1 MTIPNFMMLLATCAP
16 TIHPTTFPAVVMQKS
31 QDYVYVIGF
40 NDCHKLSHQ
49 PSTFQKEIATAEKL
63 MHNCHNFD
71 ISLGQINVNNLE
83 LVCTSYSDL
92 FDPCKNLKAAQ
103 VILTYCYKQA
113 VSKYSFER
121 TALQA
126 ALSYYKTRN
135 FNGGFSTASVQ
146 KVSSHT
152 GVKVPTLVG
161 EELQE
166 TLQLHT
172 KGQEHIIETEPLLPS
187 SEEPADVFTHKASG
201 VRDAFTAEDPSSLE
215 KQQE

>member
-16 TIHPTTFPAVVMQKS
+16 TIHPTTLSAVVMQKS
-31 QDYVYVIGF
+31 QGYIYAIGF
-40 NDCHKLSHQ
+40 NDAHKLSYQ
-49 PSTFQKEIATAEKL
+49 PSTFQEEIATAEKL
-63 MHNCHNFD
+63 MHNRHIFD

-83 LVCTSYSDL
+83 LVCISLSDL
-92 FDPCKNLKAAQ
+92 FYPCKNLKAAQ
-103 VILTYCYKQA
+103 VILTYCY
-113 VSKYSFER
+113 SFEK

-126 ALSYYKTRN
+126 ALSYYNTRN
-135 FNGGFSTASVQ
+135 FNSGFSTASVQ

-187 SEEPADVFTHKASG
+187 SEESADVFTHKASG